1 MSLCT
6 AEVRLGCKDQEEK
19 VSFTNERERET
30 KRREG
35 DRERRTIKENSKDKK
50 KYFLSMSNTVTEM
63 VFYYKSPFTSYVLII
78 SIL

>member
-1 MSLCT
+1 MHSKSRKKKCL
-6 AEVRLGCKDQEEK
+6 A
-19 VSFTNERERET
+19 NERERET

-35 DRERRTIKENSKDKK
+35 DRERRTFKENSKDKK

-63 VFYYKSPFTSYVLII
+63 AFYYKSPFTPYVLII

>member
-1 MSLCT
+1 M
-6 AEVRLGCKDQEEK
+6 
-19 VSFTNERERET
+19 RERET